1 MGYCKMYTVAECV
14 KTDNVTETII
24 GACYKVMNEL
34 GIGFSE
40 TVYKNS
46 IALLLRQMML
56 EVSIELPLEVY
67 FQGQLVGSFKADLMV
82 EKTVVVELK
91 CCKTLLPEHQA
102 QLINYLKASRIK
114 LGLLINMGNA
124 KVEVKRVYNPDYFE
138 DTL

>member
-1 MGYCKMYTVAECV
+1 MSTVAECV
-14 KTDNVTETII
+14 KTENVTEMII

-67 FQGQLVGSFKADLMV
+67 FQSHLVGSFKADLMV
-82 EKTVVVELK
+82 AKNVVVELK

-124 KVEVKRVYNPDYFE
+124 KVEVKRVYNSDYFD